1 MARAVRK
8 KELTA
13 EERLAAALVPEEE
26 QPYKVPG
33 NWCWVRLGSVIEAS
47 KEKADI
53 FEEGTRYVGLENI
66 EKDTGVISCQ
76 MAESIKSTKTIFHE
90 GDILYGKLRP
100 YLNKHGIVDFDGVCS
115 TDILAFNA
123 KGTSINRYVD
133 FYLHLPNFIES
144 MVANSKGINLPRV
157 SEKVV
162 LSYPLPLAPLSEQ
175 QRLVDIISSLF
186 ADLDEAK
193 EKLTAVVE
201 GFAQRKA
208 AILHQAFTGELT
220 AKWREENGR
229 KNEWEEVTLDSVCK
243 SIFDGDHQPPPK
255 SEEGIPFLVISNVN
269 TGYLSFDNTRYV
281 TREYYDALS
290 ETRKAE
296 EGDVLYT
303 LVGSYGIPVVVD
315 SNKPFC
321 FQRHMA
327 LLKPAKI
334 NTRFLWYQLQ
344 SYEFY
349 NKATEIATGTAQLTV
364 PIKGLRKLTIKT
376 TSDEEQAEVVNT
388 LDSLLFA
395 EQQAQSAVETVLA
408 DIDTLK
414 KSILA
419 RAFRGELSTN
429 DPGEENAVE
438 MLKEVMKKG

>member
-115 TDILAFNA
+115 TDILAFNT

-157 SEKVV
+157 SEKIV
-162 LSYPLPLAPLSEQ
+162 LSYPLPLAPISEQ

-255 SEEGIPFLVISNVN
+255 SEVVLCQDLKQIKMRIFQ
-269 TGYLSFDNTRYV
+269 
-281 TREYYDALS
+281 
-290 ETRKAE
+290 RK
-296 EGDVLYT
+296 T
-303 LVGSYGIPVVVD
+303 
-315 SNKPFC
+315 NFC
-321 FQRHMA
+321 F
-327 LLKPAKI
+327 LGCI
-334 NTRFLWYQLQ
+334 C
-344 SYEFY
+344 
-349 NKATEIATGTAQLTV
+349 
-364 PIKGLRKLTIKT
+364 
-376 TSDEEQAEVVNT
+376 
-388 LDSLLFA
+388 
-395 EQQAQSAVETVLA
+395 
-408 DIDTLK
+408 
-414 KSILA
+414 
-419 RAFRGELSTN
+419 AF
-429 DPGEENAVE
+429 
-438 MLKEVMKKG
+438 M

>member
-13 EERLAAALVPEEE
+13 EERLAVALVPEEE

-115 TDILAFNA
+115 TDILAFNT

-144 MVANSKGINLPRV
+144 MVDNSKGINLPRV

-162 LSYPLPLAPLSEQ
+162 LSYPLPLVPLSEQ

-220 AKWREENGR
+220 EKWREENGLLL
-229 KNEWEEVTLDSVCK
+229 EDWEETTLEATSYKIGDGLHGTPNYDKEGEYFFVNGNNL
-243 SIFDGDHQPPPK
+243 FDDHIEIK
-255 SEEGIPFLVISNVN
+255 DDTKRLNYEE
-269 TGYLSFDNTRYV
+269 YEKY
-281 TREYYDALS
+281 
-290 ETRKAE
+290 
-296 EGDVLYT
+296 
-303 LVGSYGIPVVVD
+303 
-315 SNKPFC
+315 
-321 FQRHMA
+321 
-327 LLKPAKI
+327 KI
-334 NTRFLWYQLQ
+334 
-344 SYEFY
+344 
-349 NKATEIATGTAQLTV
+349 
-364 PIKGLRKLTIKT
+364 
-376 TSDEEQAEVVNT
+376 
-388 LDSLLFA
+388 
-395 EQQAQSAVETVLA
+395 
-408 DIDTLK
+408 
-414 KSILA
+414 
-419 RAFRGELSTN
+419 ELS
-429 DPGEENAVE
+429 
-438 MLKEVMKKG
+438 K